1 MRRNALRVL
10 TGALCLSAFTGI
22 AVYAKK
28 TAGAANFSK
37 QIARKDRTVQAL
49 NRLTFGARRG
59 DAEQVRK
66 IGLKKWL
73 DLQLHPERIP
83 ENPLLAEKL
92 KPLDTLGMRSD
103 ELVRSYPAPDIV
115 RQMVAGQIPFP
126 TDPDRR
132 MMIQRL
138 VARDQKRQGAGG
150 QAAQPPPPGAPGA
163 QQLTDLL
170 AQPQIRVLRTGTPQE
185 RLAMFQSLAPDKQ
198 DDVIAALPAG
208 IRQTLFA
215 AAPPDVRRKIEMSAG
230 PAQVVARDLM
240 ESKILRAVYSNRQL
254 DEVLADFWRSCW
266 PNGARIW
273 SKRWDSHSGRGS

>member
-1 MRRNALRVL
+1 MRRNALRMLSCAV
-10 TGALCLSAFTGI
+10 CLSACTGI
-22 AVYAKK
+22 AVYAKR
-28 TAGAANFSK
+28 TAAANFSK
-37 QIARKDRTVQAL
+37 QIARNDRAVQAL
-49 NRLTFGARRG
+49 NRLTFGARPG

-66 IGLKKWL
+66 IGLKKWI

-83 ENPLLAEKL
+83 ENPVLAEKL
-92 KPLDTLGMRSD
+92 KPFDTLTMPSD
-103 ELVRSYPAPDIV
+103 ELVRNYPAPQIV

-138 VARDQKRQGAGG
+138 VARDEKKQAAGG
-150 QAAQPPPPGAPGA
+150 QVAPPPPGAPTV
-163 QQLTDLL
+163 QPLTDILTP
-170 AQPQIRVLRTGTPQE
+170 PQIRALRTGTPQE
-185 RLAMFQSLAPDKQ
+185 RLAMFQSLAADKQ

-240 ESKILRAVYSNRQL
+240 ESKILRAVYSSRQL
-254 DEVLADFWRSCW
+254 DEVLAD
-266 PNGARIW
+266 
-273 SKRWDSHSGRGS
+273 

>member
-1 MRRNALRVL
+1 MRRNALRMLSCAV
-10 TGALCLSAFTGI
+10 CLSTSTGI

-28 TAGAANFSK
+28 TAAGSANFSK
-37 QIARKDRTVQAL
+37 QIARNDRTVQAL
-49 NRLTFGARRG
+49 NRLTFGARPG

-83 ENPLLAEKL
+83 ENQVLVEKL
-92 KPLDTLGMRSD
+92 KPFDTLTMPSD
-103 ELVRSYPAPDIV
+103 ELVRSYPAPEIV

-138 VARDQKRQGAGG
+138 VARDEKRQAAGG
-150 QAAQPPPPGAPGA
+150 QAAQPPPPGAPTA
-163 QQLTDLL
+163 QPPTDPLTP
-170 AQPQIRVLRTGTPQE
+170 PQIRALRAGTPHE
-185 RLAMFQSLAPDKQ
+185 RLAMLQSLPPDKQ

-215 AAPPDVRRKIEMSAG
+215 AAPPELRRKIEMSAG

-240 ESKILRAVYSNRQL
+240 
-254 DEVLADFWRSCW
+254 RSEEHT
-266 PNGARIW
+266 
-273 SKRWDSHSGRGS
+273 SELQS